1 MKYFTVYQRRRNAVR
16 TILLVLFLHVAI
28 SFHIEAPQRT
38 CSRTNRPSAANS
50 KRENDFKL
58 SLTKDD
64 DEKHN
69 RDEGLDLEG
78 KINAFLDTPIF
89 DPDEEV
95 RDGEIFSPLKSWFSS
110 LVKNDYAFAESL
122 YVGFIFFV
130 LVVFSQELLRMK
142 IYGENYIPFT
152 RGSTSGGLW

>member
-1 MKYFTVYQRRRNAVR
+1 MKYFTWHRRRRNAVR
-16 TILLVLFLHVAI
+16 AIVLVLFLNVAI

-38 CSRTNRPSAANS
+38 CSRTNTP
-50 KRENDFKL
+50 KTENDLKL
-58 SLTKDD
+58 SLTRDD
-64 DEKHN
+64 DEKHD

-89 DPDEEV
+89 DPDEEI
-95 RDGEIFSPLKSWFSS
+95 RDGGIFSPLKSWFSS

-122 YVGFIFFV
+122 YVGLIFFV

>member
-1 MKYFTVYQRRRNAVR
+1 
-16 TILLVLFLHVAI
+16 LVLYLHVAI
-28 SFHIEAPQRT
+28 SFHIEAPRRT
-38 CSRTNRPSAANS
+38 RSRIDTPSAARKENL
-50 KRENDFKL
+50 KREDDLKL

-69 RDEGLDLEG
+69 NDEGLDLEG
-78 KINAFLDTPIF
+78 RINVFLDTPIF
-89 DPDEEV
+89 DPDEEI
-95 RDGEIFSPLKSWFSS
+95 REGEIFSPLRSWFSS